1 VTPSLS
7 PDQLPRLEWQV
18 RHAVETAL
26 SGDYR
31 SVFRGRGMEFD
42 QVVKYSWGDDL
53 REIDWNVTARLGEP
67 YRKKFVEE
75 REVSV
80 ILVFEDA
87 PALQF
92 GSAGR
97 TRRDTLLELAVL
109 LMLIGSVNR
118 DRIGLM
124 YASPT
129 ESWFRRPVPGRA
141 ATFQTAALLLGQRAP
156 ALDGP
161 AAVEVPWHVVLRAA
175 SRQSVL
181 AWLGPFAPA
190 PEPDDWGAL
199 CRRYQ
204 TVGFRADDPW
214 DLALPA
220 RARIPVFDPVAS
232 RVTELDTA
240 TAANRAAHAH
250 WTGRRDEHFAT
261 LFARLHDRV
270 ALRTDGSVLEALVSF
285 FHQRARLALAR

>member
-1 VTPSLS
+1 VTPTLS

-80 ILVFEDA
+80 ILVFEDS

-97 TRRDTLLELAVL
+97 SRRDTLIELAVL

-129 ESWFRRPVPGRA
+129 GSWFRRPVPGRA
-141 ATFQTAALLLGQRAP
+141 ATFQTAALLLGQPAP
-156 ALDGP
+156 PPDGP
-161 AAVEVPWHVVLRAA
+161 AAVAVPWHVILRAA

-214 DLALPA
+214 DVALPP
-220 RARIPVFDPVAS
+220 RARIPVFDPVAG

-240 TAANRAAHAH
+240 TAANRAAHAG
-250 WTGRRDEHFAT
+250 WTHRREEHFSG
-261 LFARLHDRV
+261 LFGRLHDRV
-270 ALRTDGSVLEALVSF
+270 ALGTEESVIAALVRF
-285 FHQRARLALAR
+285 FHQRARLARAR